1 MYAIMYNY
9 ANYVQKDFSIQFYTV
24 LYTFWSMAAWHAKTH
39 AVLCTRYSKLYTNLA
54 LVFYIMYTICR
65 IMYIIWPRR
74 PQKPSNFVKL
84 CRLWKAVFCFMPFYV
99 TPFTS
104 GVSTELVICDLW
116 AVACMVHYSTKLWCM
131 VSTCFSESS
140 QDAMPATTAGA
151 KNHHLFNSRHW
162 LASVITCLAGVT

>member
-1 MYAIMYNY
+1 MYAIIYNY

-54 LVFYIMYTICR
+54 LVFYIMYTICC

-104 GVSTELVICDLW
+104 GSAERCASL
-116 AVACMVHYSTKLWCM
+116 AVQEASHAWWCM
-131 VSTCFSESS
+131 HSAARAIS
-140 QDAMPATTAGA
+140 
-151 KNHHLFNSRHW
+151 NY
-162 LASVITCLAGVT
+162 LASYKDATERGRTSVCACIVYI

>member
-1 MYAIMYNY
+1 MYAIIYNY

-24 LYTFWSMAAWHAKTH
+24 LYTFWSMAAWHVKTH
-39 AVLCTRYSKLYTNLA
+39 AVLCTRYSKLCTNLA

-104 GVSTELVICDLW
+104 AREDFICQSAQLFVETVSTDPWFPGSSVEL
-116 AVACMVHYSTKLWCM
+116 
-131 VSTCFSESS
+131 E
-140 QDAMPATTAGA
+140 Q
-151 KNHHLFNSRHW
+151 KNYPE
-162 LASVITCLAGVT
+162 

>member
-24 LYTFWSMAAWHAKTH
+24 LYTFWSMAAWHVKTH
-39 AVLCTRYSKLYTNLA
+39 AVLCTRYSKLCTNLA

-99 TPFTS
+99 TAGQAFHDASTWKPSQHAIGWKRWPDQIPGSSRRRRRRVPRPGSFVPPVCETAHS
-104 GVSTELVICDLW
+104 GR
-116 AVACMVHYSTKLWCM
+116 A
-131 VSTCFSESS
+131 
-140 QDAMPATTAGA
+140 
-151 KNHHLFNSRHW
+151 
-162 LASVITCLAGVT
+162 